1 MHGLLENVANLVN
14 DLKNKNSEANKR
26 QSNLFEQCSL
36 LVDEYNKAISSLQI
50 DCGRAANI
58 PHYETHFFSSD
69 KYEMSEMEYNNLC
82 GLLDEIADTHVDQ
95 LVKLYNEQ
103 MVAKEEAENA
113 YKEYRNI
120 KSSYKELER
129 VCAKLNNL
137 INRLNAR

>member
-1 MHGLLENVANLVN
+1 
-14 DLKNKNSEANKR
+14 
-26 QSNLFEQCSL
+26 
-36 LVDEYNKAISSLQI
+36 
-50 DCGRAANI
+50 
-58 PHYETHFFSSD
+58 
-69 KYEMSEMEYNNLC
+69 
-82 GLLDEIADTHVDQ
+82 
-95 LVKLYNEQ
+95 